1 MSQTI
6 TQLKRGGLTAIDI
19 TSDGNTDAIV
29 LSDAFSTFSLSFA
42 FTGADADPI
51 IILQGSN
58 DNTEWFNML
67 SDITDLNTGAVTP
80 IKPLM
85 TKAFSNTANGVS
97 SISGDNIPFKYFR
110 LGIEAN
116 GSTTGSMGVD
126 INTET
131 E

>member
-1 MSQTI
+1 MAQTI
-6 TQLKRGGLTAIDI
+6 TQLKRGGSTTIDI
-19 TSDGNTDAIV
+19 TTDGVTDYLV
-29 LSDAFSTFSLSFA
+29 LSDAFSTFSLTFG
-42 FTGADADPI
+42 FTGADADPK

-58 DNTEWFNML
+58 NNVEWFNML
-67 SDITDLNTGAVTP
+67 SDVTDLNTGVVTP

-85 TKAFSNTANGVS
+85 TKAFSNTTSGVS

-116 GSTTGSMGVD
+116 GTTTGTMVANL
-126 INTET
+126 NTET